1 MMINTSRGER
11 HLTAKDGW
19 CMIIVLIIYGILSFF
34 HLGSMESPQTFW
46 QAEDSTQQV
55 ILDLGQETKVS
66 YLRELSGARF
76 GKYQIAISNDN
87 VNYSEIGE
95 LEQKKVFAW
104 EDMQIDQSFR
114 YLSITRGEKV
124 GALGE
129 IALYDKEGNKLPV
142 VGMDE
147 VSQLLVDEQ
156 GSVPDEIS
164 YMNTTYFD
172 EIYHA
177 RTAYE
182 YIHGMDI
189 YEWTHPPLGKL
200 IMTIPIRILGMT
212 PFAYRIMGNIAGLM
226 MLIVIFIFAKKMFK
240 RTNYALLAMITF
252 AADGMH
258 FVQTR
263 IGTVDSYLVLF
274 IMLAYLFMYQYMC
287 CDSDREAGKMHLN
300 LLLSGFFMGCAIA
313 TKWNGAYTAIGLALL
328 FFINFFKRNSVMS
341 FSSKWRSHRVKII
354 LGCFAYFIFIPVM
367 IYVVSYI
374 PDMIIDPEVG
384 TLKGFWALQ
393 MKMYHYHADLEATH
407 PFSSPWYLWPIGV
420 KPLWYYDGK
429 VAEGMISSITLHCN
443 PFIWWTGILAMIY
456 HFIKAITDRSK
467 RYIFLSIGILAA
479 YVPYMFIPRIM
490 FIYHYFP
497 VVPLMILAIVGT
509 IKDIEENLQ
518 QTAWWKSYAVIAVIV
533 FIFFYPIYSGLL
545 IPAWYARLTEWFPI
559 WQLSS
564 VRYM

>member
-1 MMINTSRGER
+1 MMINTSRGEY
-11 HLTAKDGW
+11 HLTVRDGW
-19 CMIIVLIIYGILSFF
+19 YMIIVLIIYGILSFF

-46 QAEDSTQQV
+46 QAEHAEQQV
-55 ILDLGQETKVS
+55 ILDLGQETEVS

-76 GKYQIAISNDN
+76 GDYQIAISSDN
-87 VNYSEIGE
+87 INYSEIGK

-114 YLSITRGEKV
+114 YLSITRGEKS
-124 GALGE
+124 GAIGE
-129 IALYDKEGNKLPV
+129 VALYDKEGNKLPV
-142 VGMDE
+142 VGIDE

-156 GSVPDEIS
+156 ETVPSEIS

-212 PFAYRIMGNIAGLM
+212 PFAYRVMGNIAGLL
-226 MLIVIFIFAKKMFK
+226 MLIVIFIFAKRMFK

-274 IMLAYLFMYQYMC
+274 IMLAYLFMYQYIC
-287 CDSDREAGKMHLN
+287 CDSDRDVGKMHFN

-313 TKWNGAYTAIGLALL
+313 TKWNGAYTAVGLALL
-328 FFINFFKRNSVMS
+328 FFINFFSRNSRMG
-341 FSSKWRSHRVKII
+341 FSSKWRNHRVRII
-354 LGCFAYFIFIPVM
+354 LGCFAYFIFIPAV
-367 IYVVSYI
+367 IYIVSYI
-374 PDMIIDPEVG
+374 PDMKINSEVG
-384 TLKGFWALQ
+384 SLKGFWELQ

-429 VAEGMISSITLHCN
+429 VAEGMVSSITLHCN
-443 PFIWWTGILAMIY
+443 PFIWWTGIIAMIY

-467 RYIFLSIGILAA
+467 SYVFLSIGILAA
-479 YVPYMFIPRIM
+479 YVPYIGVPRIM

-518 QTAWWKSYAVIAVIV
+518 QTSWWKWYAVIAVVV
-533 FIFFYPIYSGLL
+533 FLFFYPIYSGFL
-545 IPAWYARLTEWFPI
+545 IPAWYARLTEWFPA
-559 WQLSS
+559 WQLSN